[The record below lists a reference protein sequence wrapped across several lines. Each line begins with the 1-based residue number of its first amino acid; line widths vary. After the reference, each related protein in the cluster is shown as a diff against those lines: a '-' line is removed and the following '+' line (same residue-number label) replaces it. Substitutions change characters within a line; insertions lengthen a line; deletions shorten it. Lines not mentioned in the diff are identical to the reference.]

1 MSQSPLLTRR
11 KFLASSAAFAAVCGR
26 DSALFAESGRG
37 NPFKAVDYMP
47 LRKALRAFYPDECHQ
62 ACRDPRQVESVKAI
76 GLELNSWATAHPE
89 FDALDIRRE
98 CYLSIRRHFQPFVFP
113 ELPFYFEMG
122 VNGGWCMKSEV
133 DVIVPGRHVNRICRR
148 FYKEHNLIPDEAFA
162 RLDALRRNRLIVCCG
177 PFVDDFHH
185 IPPFHTVFTKGFR
198 GVREEVET
206 ALASCPPDDPLG
218 RKQLETAL
226 AGIDTIHD
234 MQLKFKT
241 EAERVLACGRNGDRA
256 LTLAERKNLVRIA
269 EAAGRCPWEPPRT
282 FYEGLNTLWFVRE
295 VFGYTDGVC
304 NFSLGRPDAWLI
316 DAYRREIAAGSLTV
330 EDARDLV
337 ARFLIASD
345 CHLDDV
351 GWTVSRGDDQEAEMP
366 LTLGGCDAKGC
377 PVYNELTEM
386 FLDAHLG
393 CDCVYPKLHCR
404 MSKDS
409 PSEYLRK
416 IGSMLMADHAVFALF
431 NDDRHIPQFVAA
443 GIPLERARDY
453 IGTGCWD
460 GNVDS
465 WTDVDCANYVSV
477 ARIMELTLYRDS
489 EAERDCGIA
498 IDSIDGAGSFES
510 FRDGVYRNFIRFY
523 RRLLSDYTRYGRAN
537 ARVFPHPV
545 YSVCIKGGLET
556 RRDTTDGGIA
566 FRPREV
572 TLAFLANVVDSMAA
586 IRKLCFV
593 DRTCTLTEFL
603 SAMRSNWSGVRG
615 EELRRMAISAPYWGD
630 NSEETNAM
638 MKWWIDSI
646 HADIAGLRTDQDG
659 PYVLATWIY
668 REFTYWAAK
677 MRATPDGRR
686 DGDRL
691 AQGFSPS
698 EYRCTAAATTV
709 LNAIGSL
716 DHSKLYASN
725 ANLAFEKL
733 AMRPEIFEAIF
744 RVVCEKGMHLL
755 QPNCLSVEELL
766 DAQVHPER
774 HRNIIVKV
782 CGYSARFIALSK
794 TYQDEVINRHRLK

>member
-1 MSQSPLLTRR
+1 MKVTRGEFI
-11 KFLASSAAFAAVCGR
+11 KSAASFAAAVGGDR
-26 DSALFAESGRG
+26 ISFAVIAPS
-37 NPFKAVDYMP
+37 NPFKATDYIS
-47 LRKALRAFYPDECHQ
+47 LRKTLRAFYPDECH
-62 ACRDPRQVESVKAI
+62 APCKDPKQLASVQII
-76 GLELNSWATAHPE
+76 GNELDAWAAAHPG

-98 CYLSIRRHFQPFVFP
+98 CYLSIQRHFQPFVFP

-133 DVIVPGRHVNRICRR
+133 EVVVPGRHVNRICKR
-148 FYKEHNLIPDEAFA
+148 FYREHNLIPDEAFA

-185 IPPFHTVFTKGFR
+185 IPPFHTIFAKGFR
-198 GVREEVET
+198 GVRDEVKA
-206 ALASCPPDDPLG
+206 ALAACPADDPLG

-226 AGIDTIHD
+226 VGIETIRD
-234 MQLKFKT
+234 MQLKFKA
-241 EAERVLACGRNGDRA
+241 EAERILAAGACGGVA
-256 LTLAERKNLVRIA
+256 LTADGRKNLVRLVD
-269 EAAGRCPWEPPRT
+269 AASHCPWEPPRT

-316 DAYRREIAAGSLTV
+316 DAYRREIAAGTLTV
-330 EDARDLV
+330 EESRDLV

-351 GWTVSRGDDQEAEMP
+351 NWKVSRGDDQEAEMP
-366 LTLGGCDAKGC
+366 LTLGGCDAEGR
-377 PVYNELTEM
+377 PIYNELTEM

-404 MSKDS
+404 ISRNS
-409 PSEYLRK
+409 PGEYLRK

-431 NDDRHIPQFVAA
+431 NDDRHMPQFTAV

-477 ARIMELTLYRDS
+477 ARILELTLYRDAD
-489 EAERDCGIA
+489 AERDCGIT
-498 IDSIDGAGSFES
+498 IDPVDGAGSFEA
-510 FRDGVYRNFIRFY
+510 FRDGVYGNFIRFY
-523 RRLLSDYTRYGRAN
+523 RRLLSDYTRYGRVN
-537 ARVFPHPV
+537 AKVFPHPV
-545 YSVCIKGGLET
+545 YSVCLKGGLET
-556 RRDTTDGGIA
+556 RRDTTDGGTA

-586 IRKLCFV
+586 IRKVCFI
-593 DRTCTLTEFL
+593 DQTCTLGEFL
-603 SAMRSNWSGVRG
+603 AAMRANWNGVGG
-615 EELRRMAISAPYWGD
+615 EKLRRAAMSAPYWGD
-630 NSEETNAM
+630 NSEETNSM
-638 MKWWIDSI
+638 MKWWINSI
-646 HADIAGLRTDQDG
+646 HADIDGLRTDQDG

-677 MRATPDGRR
+677 MRATPDGRH

-733 AMRPEIFEAIF
+733 SMNPVIFEAIF

-794 TYQDEVINRHRLK
+794 QYQDEVINRHRLK